1 MTSAKHYKLW
11 CHKFNRI
18 IKTFN
23 VRIHKSDNLTKLEQ
37 CDVLLSSARTSD
49 KRGLTPHR
57 SIRTRAHNEGSRRFH
72 DQGEGTKLG
81 LLLVENANLHFH
93 I

>member
-37 CDVLLSSARTSD
+37 CDVLLS
-49 KRGLTPHR
+49 L
-57 SIRTRAHNEGSRRFH
+57 
-72 DQGEGTKLG
+72 GE
-81 LLLVENANLHFH
+81 
-93 I
+93 

>member
-57 SIRTRAHNEGSRRFH
+57 SILSRAPNKGSRRFH
-72 DQGEGTKLG
+72 NHGEGPKYSAFSWLR
-81 LLLVENANLHFH
+81 AHFH

>member
-37 CDVLLSSARTSD
+37 CDA
-49 KRGLTPHR
+49 
-57 SIRTRAHNEGSRRFH
+57 
-72 DQGEGTKLG
+72 QLG
-81 LLLVENANLHFH
+81 RVTTAASLDIAAPY
-93 I
+93 

>member
-37 CDVLLSSARTSD
+37 CDALLSSAWTSD
-49 KRGLTPHR
+49 NRGLTPHR
-57 SIRTRAHNEGSRRFH
+57 SIRTRASNEASQRFH
-72 DQGEGTKLG
+72 DHPG
-81 LLLVENANLHFH
+81 
-93 I
+93 

>member
-37 CDVLLSSARTSD
+37 CDVLLNLDGRVTIAASLRIATSI
-49 KRGLTPHR
+49 LEL
-57 SIRTRAHNEGSRRFH
+57 A
-72 DQGEGTKLG
+72 TKLREDFMITM
-81 LLLVENANLHFH
+81 VESAN
-93 I
+93 

>member
-37 CDVLLSSARTSD
+37 CDVLLSSAWTSD

-57 SIRTRAHNEGSRRFH
+57 SSVLELA
-72 DQGEGTKLG
+72 TKLREDFTIMCW
-81 LLLVENANLHFH
+81 VRHKRT
-93 I
+93 

>member
-37 CDVLLSSARTSD
+37 CDVLLSLDEQRVTSAASLRIAA
-49 KRGLTPHR
+49 
-57 SIRTRAHNEGSRRFH
+57 SILELA
-72 DQGEGTKLG
+72 TKLREDFMITM
-81 LLLVENANLHFH
+81 VESAN
-93 I
+93 